1 MNKHSYFGL
10 LMSIL
15 MTGCAESKPD
25 AAVEKGYCPK
35 FCVNGNRIQL

>member
-25 AAVEKGYCPK
+25 AAVERKGTVQN
-35 FCVNGNRIQL
+35 FV

>member
-25 AAVEKGYCPK
+25 AAVERNT
-35 FCVNGNRIQL
+35 FILQRQTQ